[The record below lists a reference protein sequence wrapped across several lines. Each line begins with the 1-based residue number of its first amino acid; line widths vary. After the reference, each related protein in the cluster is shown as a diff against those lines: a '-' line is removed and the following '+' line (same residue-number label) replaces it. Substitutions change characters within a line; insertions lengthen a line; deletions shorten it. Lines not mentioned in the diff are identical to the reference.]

1 MNSKYRKWFGRVVW
15 FGVLANWGFGFWVLF
30 IDPQRLLAALD
41 LGEVNSTVWLYNYS
55 VLLIILSCFYIP
67 AARDPFRYR
76 ANAWLLIV
84 GRLLPAS
91 TFFVGVFLHFMPKGF
106 LRLGIADGTIGI
118 VELILLIQTFRAER
132 KKNLPGT
139 VK

>member
-1 MNSKYRKWFGRVVW
+1 MNSKYRKWFGIVVW
-15 FGVLANWGFGFWVLF
+15 FGILANWGFAFWVLF
-30 IDPQRLLAALD
+30 VDPQRLLATLK

-55 VLLIILSCFYIP
+55 VLLIVLSCFYIP

-84 GRLLPAS
+84 GRLLPAL
-91 TFFVGVFLHFMPKGF
+91 TFFVGVFLQFMPKGF

-118 VELILLIQTFRAER
+118 VELILLIRTFRAA
-132 KKNLPGT
+132 KGADLPGG
-139 VK
+139 K